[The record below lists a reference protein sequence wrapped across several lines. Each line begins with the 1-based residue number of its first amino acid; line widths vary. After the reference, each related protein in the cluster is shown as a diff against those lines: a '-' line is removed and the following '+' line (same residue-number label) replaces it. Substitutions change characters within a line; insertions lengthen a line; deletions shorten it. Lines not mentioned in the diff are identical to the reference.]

1 MTLRLDGESRAD
13 LDVAAGLL
21 RGGGLVAFP
30 TETVYGLGADGL
42 NPDAVARIFAA
53 KGRPSDNPLILHV
66 VSLEAALVLWRGT
79 DGQIER
85 ARRLAMAFWPG
96 PLTLV
101 LPVKPLTVPMGVTA
115 GLDSVAVRMPDHPV
129 ARALIERT
137 GHPLAAPSAN
147 LSGRPSPTTAAHVL
161 RTLEG
166 RIDAVVDG
174 GPTRVGLESTVVDLR
189 GARVRIL
196 REGSI
201 ARARLAAAL
210 DAPVDGPAGSA
221 DESAADARA
230 APGAGASPA
239 APGRDSENRDA
250 EAPGAERDADEP
262 ARAPGMRHRHYAPL
276 GVSVRVVPA
285 AVVRAAWA
293 GHTAILCRESLA
305 QACIEE
311 LGNREAEL
319 EVLPDAVEGYSRGL
333 YAALHRLEQGLV
345 SELLIE
351 RLPDDEAWRAA
362 RDRIER
368 AAAG

>member
-1 MTLRLDGESRAD
+1 MTLRLDGENKAD
-13 LDVAAGLL
+13 LEAAAGLL

-53 KGRPSDNPLILHV
+53 KGRPADNPLILHV
-66 VSLEAALVLWRGT
+66 ASFEAALALWSAS
-79 DGQIER
+79 DAQIER

-161 RTLEG
+161 RMLEG
-166 RIDAVVDG
+166 RIDAVVEG

-189 GARVRIL
+189 GARVRVL
-196 REGSI
+196 REGGI

-221 DESAADARA
+221 AD
-230 APGAGASPA
+230 PQLASPT
-239 APGRDSENRDA
+239 DA
-250 EAPGAERDADEP
+250 GSGTDRHDDEP

-293 GHTAILCRESLA
+293 GHTAILCREALA
-305 QACIEE
+305 RTCIDE
-311 LGNREAEL
+311 LGDREAEL
-319 EVLPDAVEGYSRGL
+319 EVLPDSVEGYSRGL

>member
-1 MTLRLDGESRAD
+1 MTLRLDGENKAD
-13 LDVAAGLL
+13 LEAAAGLL

-66 VSLEAALVLWRGT
+66 ASFEAALALWEAA
-79 DGQIER
+79 DAQIER

-161 RTLEG
+161 RMLEG
-166 RIDAVVDG
+166 RIDAVVEG

-189 GARVRIL
+189 GARVRVL
-196 REGSI
+196 REGGI

-210 DAPVDGPAGSA
+210 DAPVDAPVGSATDRESASGAGAAPDASGRHAGQGSA
-221 DESAADARA
+221 DDV
-230 APGAGASPA
+230 GAGARST
-239 APGRDSENRDA
+239 
-250 EAPGAERDADEP
+250 EA

-276 GVSVRVVPA
+276 GVRVRIVPS
-285 AVVRAAWA
+285 AVVRAAWT

-305 QACIEE
+305 RSCIDE
-311 LGNREAEL
+311 LGDREAEL
-319 EVLPDAVEGYSRGL
+319 EVLPDSVAGYSRGL

-345 SELLIE
+345 AELLIE
-351 RLPDDEAWRAA
+351 RLPDDEAWHAA